1 MASLGSL
8 IEQAGSDFNF
18 EGMEYLDFR
27 DNAQAGGRNEDEER
41 PPSSYADAAANG
53 GNRGGHR
60 PPRPPPVAAPT
71 PTHVSRVPTVLIDVK
86 AIKPS
91 HDRADRAAL
100 IINDIRILAVTVTAI

>member
-53 GNRGGHR
+53 GNRGGR
-60 PPRPPPVAAPT
+60 PDHLQWQPLHPPMFQGYGR
-71 PTHVSRVPTVLIDVK
+71 SL
-86 AIKPS
+86 
-91 HDRADRAAL
+91 L
-100 IINDIRILAVTVTAI
+100 M